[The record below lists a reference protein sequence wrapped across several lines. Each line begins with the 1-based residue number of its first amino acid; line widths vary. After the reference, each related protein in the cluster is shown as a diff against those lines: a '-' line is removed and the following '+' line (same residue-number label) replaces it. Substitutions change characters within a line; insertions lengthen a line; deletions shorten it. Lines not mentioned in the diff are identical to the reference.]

1 MYEIV
6 VEASIATGRRWTIV
20 APRFRMK
27 KIGLILLAGFL
38 FFSAPSQLHPQSDD
52 PSDVFLKAYMT
63 SQQGE
68 KLEHDNQFKAA
79 LAKYRFAGSLL
90 EDLRK
95 NHADW
100 QPAIVEY
107 RSRKVA
113 ENILRV
119 QGKASTQENLAAGAT
134 PLPGGAPVLSQQSSS
149 AEPSIEIATPRVSEA
164 ASESLPPAQTPN
176 DAAIRDA
183 TKKLENRVDELQAEL
198 QKSRNQF
205 GATEKETVR

>member
-38 FFSAPSQLHPQSDD
+38 VFSAPSQLHPQSDD
-52 PSDVFLKAYMT
+52 PSEVFLKAYMT

-95 NHADW
+95 NTGSALDLARECSSW
-100 QPAIVEY
+100 P
-107 RSRKVA
+107 
-113 ENILRV
+113 
-119 QGKASTQENLAAGAT
+119 LAALIYTDISKDGMLDGPNVEAT
-134 PLPGGAPVLSQQSSS
+134 AELAAAVAPLPVIASGGVTSLQDVARLARCRLAGCIIGRALYEGRLSL
-149 AEPSIEIATPRVSEA
+149 AEV
-164 ASESLPPAQTPN
+164 
-176 DAAIRDA
+176 
-183 TKKLENRVDELQAEL
+183 L
-198 QKSRNQF
+198 QKVRGQRS
-205 GATEKETVR
+205 EKTSDL

>member
-1 MYEIV
+1 
-6 VEASIATGRRWTIV
+6 
-20 APRFRMK
+20 MK
-27 KIGLILLAGFL
+27 RIGSILLAGF
-38 FFSAPSQLHPQSDD
+38 FFLLASGQLQAQSDD
-52 PSDVFLKAYMT
+52 PNEIFLKAYMT

-90 EDLRK
+90 EGLRK
-95 NHADW
+95 NHGDW

-119 QGKASTQENLAAGAT
+119 QGKTSTQEDLAAGPT
-134 PLPGGAPVLSQQSSS
+134 PLPGGAPVLPQQSSS
-149 AEPSIEIATPRVSEA
+149 AEPSIEIATPRVSQA
-164 ASESLPPAQTPN
+164 ASPSPPAAPAPD

-183 TKKLENRVDELQAEL
+183 TKKL
-198 QKSRNQF
+198 
-205 GATEKETVR
+205 